1 MTWPQVRAQALKLS
15 ASLPNLNADLEEDA
29 ADGVRTELRERDDG
43 PGRMGWKAFDVSI
56 IVADVVCSNLI

>member
-43 PGRMGWKAFDVSI
+43 PRRMGLEGV
-56 IVADVVCSNLI
+56 